1 MDGEYRTDEK
11 LTMGIPEFAR
21 AASISLGLA
30 YDLARRDKL
39 PVRVIKLGKRLVLS
53 RRAVLDLLSGKEN
66 EKEG

>member
-21 AASISLGLA
+21 ASSISLGLA

-39 PVRVIKLGKRLVLS
+39 PVKVIRLGKRLVLS
-53 RRAVLDLLSGKEN
+53 RRAVLDLFSGRESEN
-66 EKEG
+66 Q